1 MTTVAW
7 YTGTHIA
14 TATLMAGGSIVA
26 GVVMAAGDG
35 GAAVVAS
42 ISWRAGTGV
51 AVHSLLTRPT
61 ILTREGQ
68 TVSRDTAAVLTVRT

>member
-42 ISWRAGTGV
+42 ISCER
-51 AVHSLLTRPT
+51 S
-61 ILTREGQ
+61 
-68 TVSRDTAAVLTVRT
+68 TV